1 MTDDTP
7 DLALMATDLSSETT
21 AGDRRA
27 DGRFG
32 PGNPGRPKGA
42 KHEALKLLDQIG
54 TDNAEAVMRKVCEKA
69 MAGDMKAAE
78 LVLRRLW
85 PERKGR
91 PVQFDLGAL
100 ATAQD
105 CVEASATVLR
115 EVADGRLSPEEGGA
129 LAALLEAHRE
139 ATVVK
144 DLEVRLVQM
153 EGRK

>member
-1 MTDDTP
+1 MTDGTSDP
-7 DLALMATDLSSETT
+7 ALMAADLSTETT
-21 AGDRRA
+21 ASDRGK
-27 DGRFG
+27 DGKFA

-115 EVADGRLSPEEGGA
+115 EVAAGHLSPEEGGA

-144 DLEVRLVQM
+144 DLEARLARM
-153 EGRK
+153 EGKP